1 METKKKL
8 KRRVLTIVI
17 LIVILVAAAAIYHVV
32 TNSGSSDSL
41 SFADVEEQI
50 AEPVAALSDKAVEQA
65 TLEGHTLV
73 AANDTYE
80 LYLYEPALS
89 ILVRNKKTG
98 AVMESTVRDEESL
111 SRYH

>member
-17 LIVILVAAAAIYHVV
+17 LIVILVAASAIYHVV

-89 ILVRNKKTG
+89 ILVRNHCTQ
-98 AVMESTVRDEESL
+98 S
-111 SRYH
+111 